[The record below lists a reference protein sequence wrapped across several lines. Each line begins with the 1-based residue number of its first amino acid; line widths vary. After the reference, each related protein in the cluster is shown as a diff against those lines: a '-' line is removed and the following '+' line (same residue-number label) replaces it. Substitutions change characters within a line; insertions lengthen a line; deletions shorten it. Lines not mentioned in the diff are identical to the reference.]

1 MVAEDPK
8 GTPRSL
14 RISFEFQIPR
24 GLRSNVRDASVQRAL
39 DTIADRVIG
48 LAETLV
54 PWAAQVVVRKQW
66 VYNWTDYDETIAL
79 PETDKNSLS

>member
-1 MVAEDPK
+1 M
-8 GTPRSL
+8 
-14 RISFEFQIPR
+14 
-24 GLRSNVRDASVQRAL
+24 

-79 PETDKNSLS
+79 PETDKNSLP